1 MGHELVQQA
10 VEKIQLIKDRLR
22 AAQSRQKSYADNRRR
37 KLEFQ
42 VGDHVFLKVSPS
54 KGISRF
60 GIRGKLNPRYV
71 GPFEILERIGEVA
84 YRLALPPSL
93 AGVHNIFHVS
103 MLKKYLLDPSH
114 IMELE
119 PVQARKDLSYEEY
132 PIRIVDHKEQV
143 LRRHNIPYVK
153 VQWSRHSEREATW
166 ELEEEMKQK
175 YPQLFE
181 TTGMKNFEDEISF

>member
-1 MGHELVQQA
+1 M
-10 VEKIQLIKDRLR
+10 
-22 AAQSRQKSYADNRRR
+22 
-37 KLEFQ
+37 
-42 VGDHVFLKVSPS
+42 
-54 KGISRF
+54 
-60 GIRGKLNPRYV
+60 
-71 GPFEILERIGEVA
+71 GPFEILKRIGEVA

-93 AGVHNIFHVS
+93 TGVHNIFHVS
-103 MLKKYLLDPSH
+103 MLKKYLPDPSH
-114 IMELE
+114 IVELE

-132 PIRIVDHKEQV
+132 PIRIIDCKEQV
-143 LRRHNIPYVK
+143 LRCRNISYVK